1 MKLVA
6 FIIFYVYVC
15 FLLFCNICS
24 FFFILR
30 HVFICSLFSAFVFI
44 VFRDILPT
52 FYVDDYEV
60 ISLASSLLIIAGLFQ
75 LSDGVQ
81 AVGLGVLRGIRD
93 TKIPTLVTFISYWVI
108 AIPLSYY
115 LGIISDYGLFGV
127 WIGLSVGLT
136 IAAVFHVLRFNYLTS
151 AK

>member
-1 MKLVA
+1 MC
-6 FIIFYVYVC
+6 I
-15 FLLFCNICS
+15 
-24 FFFILR
+24 
-30 HVFICSLFSAFVFI
+30 SAFVFI

-93 TKIPTLVTFISYWVI
+93 TKIPTFVTFISYWVI

-136 IAAVFHVLRFNYLTS
+136 IAAVFHVIRFNYLTS
-151 AK
+151 VK

>member
-1 MKLVA
+1 MYKRQL
-6 FIIFYVYVC
+6 IISGIGKSGIIGQKISSTLASVG
-15 FLLFCNICS
+15 IPS
-24 FFFILR
+24 
-30 HVFICSLFSAFVFI
+30 
-44 VFRDILPT
+44 
-52 FYVDDYEV
+52 FYVDDREV
-60 ISLASSLLIIAGLFQ
+60 IILASSLLILAGLFQ

-93 TKIPTLVTFISYWVI
+93 TKIPTLVTFISYWMI

-136 IAAVFHVLRFNYLTS
+136 IAAVFHILRFNYLTS